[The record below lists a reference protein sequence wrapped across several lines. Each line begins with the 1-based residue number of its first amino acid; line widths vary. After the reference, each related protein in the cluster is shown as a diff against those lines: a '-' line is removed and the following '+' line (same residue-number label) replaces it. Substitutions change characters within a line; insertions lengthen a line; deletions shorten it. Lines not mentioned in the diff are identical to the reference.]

1 MAGIVAYGAYVPYHR
16 LQRSEIAAVLG
27 EGGGKGTR
35 AVASYD
41 EDATS
46 MGVEAAR
53 VALRATPGAAA
64 VARTPVP
71 ERVIFATANP
81 PYLDK
86 TNAAVIHAAL
96 DLPASTLA
104 VDAGGAVRSGVGA
117 LLFAAESRRPAL
129 AVLSDVRTGLPG
141 GADERDGGD
150 AAAAF
155 LFGGDPPAAPGGAA
169 AAGGSGGEGGGAA
182 PVLAELI
189 AVASTTDEFLD
200 RWRIPGAPASR
211 VWEERFGEH
220 VYGPL
225 ADAAF
230 ADALKQAGL
239 SPGDIDHLAVA
250 GLATRAVRKFA
261 GGAGVRAEAVASD
274 LTAVIGNAGTA
285 QAGVLLSDLLDRAAP
300 EQTIALVVL
309 ADGATVLLF
318 RTTAALAEHRSAPG
332 FSSMA
337 VAAQIA
343 AGNDGLRYAT
353 FLNWRGILPRE
364 PPRRPDPDAPAAPPS
379 HRTGRYKYGFV
390 GSRCDDCGAVHL
402 PPVRVCVQ
410 CGAADR
416 MSAVPMADATGTIAT
431 FTVDRLASTPSPPM
445 VAAVIDF
452 AGGGRFRCQ
461 LTDVDHAAV
470 AVGDRVEMTF
480 RRMLTANG
488 VHNYFWKARP
498 EVPKAQRGHSA
509 TGQEA

>member
-16 LQRSEIAAVLG
+16 LKRSEIAAVLA

-53 VALRATPGAAA
+53 VALRGGPAPNI
-64 VARTPVP
+64 PVP
-71 ERVIFATANP
+71 ERILFATANP

-96 DLPASTLA
+96 DLPASALA

-117 LLFAAESRRPAL
+117 LLAAADARVPAL

-141 GADERDGGD
+141 GGDERDGGD

-155 LFGGDPPAAPGGAA
+155 LFGGDTDG
-169 AAGGSGGEGGGAA
+169 

-189 AVASTTDEFLD
+189 AVAATTDEFLE
-200 RWRIPGAPASR
+200 RWRTPGAAASR

-239 SPGDIDHLAVA
+239 SPGDVDHLAVA
-250 GLATRAVRKFA
+250 GLAARAVKRFA
-261 GGAGVRAEAVASD
+261 GGAGVRADATADD
-274 LTAVIGNAGTA
+274 LTAAIGNAGTA
-285 QAGVLLSDLLDRAAP
+285 QPGVLLADALDRAEP
-300 EQTIALVVL
+300 GQTIAVVVL

-318 RTTAALAEHRSAPG
+318 RTTAALAERRSAPT
-332 FSSMA
+332 

-343 AGNDGLRYAT
+343 SGNDGLRYAA
-353 FLNWRGILPRE
+353 FLTWRGLLTRE

-379 HRTGRYKYGFV
+379 HRTERYKFAFV
-390 GSRCDDCGAVHL
+390 GSRCDQCGAVHL
-402 PPVRVCVQ
+402 PPVRVCVK
-410 CGAADR
+410 CGTVDR
-416 MSAVPMADATGTIAT
+416 MTDAPMADATGTVAT
-431 FTVDRLASTPSPPM
+431 YTVDRLAYTPSPPM
-445 VAAVIDF
+445 VAAVINF
-452 AGGGRFRCQ
+452 AEGGRFRCQ
-461 LTDVDHAAV
+461 LTDVDHEALAI
-470 AVGDRVEMTF
+470 GDRVEMTF

-498 EVPKAQRGHSA
+498 VRG
-509 TGQEA
+509 EI

>member
-16 LQRSEIAAVLG
+16 LKRSEIAAVLG

-53 VALRATPGAAA
+53 AALRGAPRGA
-64 VARTPVP
+64 VP
-71 ERVIFATANP
+71 ERILFATANP

-96 DLPASTLA
+96 DLPGSALA
-104 VDAGGAVRSGVGA
+104 LDFGGAVRSGVGA
-117 LLFAAESRRPAL
+117 LIAAADARVPTL

-141 GADERDGGD
+141 GTDERDGGD

-155 LFGGDPPAAPGGAA
+155 LFGGDGASAPPVAPEAPAGPETQPAADRTSAPSGADRGGA
-169 AAGGSGGEGGGAA
+169 S

-189 AVASTTDEFLD
+189 AVAATTDEFLE
-200 RWRIPGAPASR
+200 RWRTPGAPAAR

-225 ADAAF
+225 VDAAF

-239 SPGDIDHLAVA
+239 SPGDVDHLVVA
-250 GLATRAVRKFA
+250 GLAARAVKRFA
-261 GGAGVRAEAVASD
+261 GGAGVRAEALADD
-274 LTAVIGNAGTA
+274 LTTAIGNAGTA
-285 QAGVLLSDLLDRAAP
+285 QAGVLLADTLDRAEP
-300 EQTIALVVL
+300 NQTIALVVL

-318 RTTAALAEHRSAPG
+318 RTTAALAERRSNP
-332 FSSMA
+332 S
-337 VAAQIA
+337 VAAQLA
-343 AGNDGLRYAT
+343 AGNDGLRYAA
-353 FLNWRGILPRE
+353 FLNWRGILPKE

-379 HRTGRYKYGFV
+379 HRTERYKYAFV
-390 GSRCDDCGAVHL
+390 GSRCEQCGAVHL
-402 PPVRVCVQ
+402 PPVRVCVK
-410 CGAADR
+410 CGSVDR
-416 MSAVPMADATGTIAT
+416 MSDVPMADAIGTVAT
-431 FTVDRLASTPSPPM
+431 FTVDRLAFTPSPPM
-445 VAAVIDF
+445 VAAVINF
-452 AGGGRFRCQ
+452 SEGGRFRCQ
-461 LTDVDHAAV
+461 LTDVDHESLAI
-470 AVGDRVEMTF
+470 GDRVEMTF
-480 RRMLTANG
+480 RRMLTAGSG

-498 EVPKAQRGHSA
+498 VRGE
-509 TGQEA
+509 EA